1 MVLTDELVVYFFKTL
16 WPKGWKLASNFVAV
30 DKKSIPNDENKSYFS
45 QVLATFIKV
54 GATTFTR
61 VAKHLAHQGTVIIFG

>member
-1 MVLTDELVVYFFKTL
+1 MVFDWWTSCLLFQRMAVSID
-16 WPKGWKLASNFVAV
+16 FVAV

-61 VAKHLAHQGTVIIFG
+61 VAKYLAHQGTVIIFG